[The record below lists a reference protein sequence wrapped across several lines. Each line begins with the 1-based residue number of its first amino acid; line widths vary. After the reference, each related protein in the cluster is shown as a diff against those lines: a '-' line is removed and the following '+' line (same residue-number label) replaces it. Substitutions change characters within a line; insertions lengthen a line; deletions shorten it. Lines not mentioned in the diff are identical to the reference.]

1 MENNVCKVSEMDIK
15 KEYKDDF
22 YKEIVH
28 TNNLR
33 CKIVLISLSVIH
45 SAWMVLNFSNIC
57 LVMPGV

>member
-1 MENNVCKVSEMDIK
+1 MKNTIYKVLEMDIK

-33 CKIVLISLSVIH
+33 GAVDSFV
-45 SAWMVLNFSNIC
+45 
-57 LVMPGV
+57 